1 VINVSLLAIP
11 IALAGNASVMLGYVL
26 QKKATET
33 MEPIEKTRI
42 RKTIKNFFTNPV
54 WLLGLLFTTFSVP
67 AAIFAYSYGNILLIA
82 SINGSG
88 LVFLS
93 IFSYLILKE
102 KMNVKEIVSF
112 LLIIV
117 GVVVS
122 SFFSSQTYTQS
133 SIDEF
138 WNLYVY
144 QPSVIFQLIL
154 FFIAT
159 ILLVFEIVVKF
170 SSVYSGVP
178 NTLTAGILMS
188 LAIINMKGWSI
199 YFSIPISIDVTDF
212 KFWLLGG
219 LNMLLAN
226 IATILMQISYQK
238 AKAIVIVPIYHSSVL
253 IFPTIYAVLFLREW
267 ETMSFA
273 NKMGLSFSLMLIVLG
288 ILLLIVS
295 KEKSQKKI

>member
-1 VINVSLLAIP
+1 
-11 IALAGNASVMLGYVL
+11 
-26 QKKATET
+26 
-33 MEPIEKTRI
+33 
-42 RKTIKNFFTNPV
+42 
-54 WLLGLLFTTFSVP
+54 
-67 AAIFAYSYGNILLIA
+67 LLIA

>member
-1 VINVSLLAIP
+1 
-11 IALAGNASVMLGYVL
+11 
-26 QKKATET
+26 

-122 SFFSSQTYTQS
+122 SFF
-133 SIDEF
+133 
-138 WNLYVY
+138 LLK
-144 QPSVIFQLIL
+144 LIL
-154 FFIAT
+154 
-159 ILLVFEIVVKF
+159 
-170 SSVYSGVP
+170 
-178 NTLTAGILMS
+178 NH
-188 LAIINMKGWSI
+188 
-199 YFSIPISIDVTDF
+199 
-212 KFWLLGG
+212 
-219 LNMLLAN
+219 
-226 IATILMQISYQK
+226 Q
-238 AKAIVIVPIYHSSVL
+238 
-253 IFPTIYAVLFLREW
+253 
-267 ETMSFA
+267 
-273 NKMGLSFSLMLIVLG
+273 
-288 ILLLIVS
+288 
-295 KEKSQKKI
+295 

>member
-1 VINVSLLAIP
+1 
-11 IALAGNASVMLGYVL
+11 GNASVMLGYVL

-199 YFSIPISIDVTDF
+199 YFSIPIYVTS
-212 KFWLLGG
+212 KHS
-219 LNMLLAN
+219 NNSNAN
-226 IATILMQISYQK
+226 
-238 AKAIVIVPIYHSSVL
+238 
-253 IFPTIYAVLFLREW
+253 FLP
-267 ETMSFA
+267 
-273 NKMGLSFSLMLIVLG
+273 
-288 ILLLIVS
+288 
-295 KEKSQKKI
+295 KS

>member
-1 VINVSLLAIP
+1 
-11 IALAGNASVMLGYVL
+11 
-26 QKKATET
+26 TET

-144 QPSVIFQLIL
+144 QP